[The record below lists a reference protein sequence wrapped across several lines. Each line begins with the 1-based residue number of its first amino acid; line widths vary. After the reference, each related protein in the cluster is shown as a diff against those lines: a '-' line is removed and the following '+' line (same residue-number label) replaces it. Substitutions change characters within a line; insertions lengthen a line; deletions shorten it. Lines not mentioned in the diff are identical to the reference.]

1 MKLSNL
7 NKYFYFFIYLF
18 ISVTPLKTEEAI
30 DIWKK
35 KSNNGT
41 TEEKPITSDKLNIK
55 DTNLKK
61 VLSKKIIQEN
71 TINSSDVLEE
81 TKSLFGIYDPEENN
95 FKLNMWSNTDGK
107 EIRKIFSRIDKIKL
121 SSVAEEIFIKT
132 IMTHSF
138 SPKSNLSEEEFLE
151 LKINW
156 LIKNK
161 KDALLEKFL
170 NTNKEFKNKKKIIS
184 YLVDKNIAK
193 AQLNEGC
200 KKSEFISKEIRDS
213 YLDKFKIY
221 CLIFNDKK
229 SEAQLNFD
237 ILKEQGLSDN
247 FFDSKINFL
256 LGINEK
262 SDNKIK
268 DNNLLNFYLSSITVK
283 NFNYEPNAKTDKFI
297 WEYMNAANLVK
308 LEDLQ
313 DKEKIKTLEAAAK
326 IGTFD
331 KIKIFEIYKKQ
342 SFELNKLI
350 NAEELYQSLDGIDA
364 RALIYQKYLLS
375 DNPANKIK
383 LLLVLK
389 DLFKKDDLSNVYTVF
404 MSDRFK
410 ELRLKKIPA
419 AYEEVVEKHII
430 SEDEYSLG
438 KIKYDDKVL
447 HRSKVLRYYTEE
459 DTPSQKTQKDLNNVY
474 KKIKKNKKYFFSA
487 KDLVLIESLANDGF
501 VTPKEIKYKE
511 FAKKYSVPDSLI
523 TLVANREIGLLA
535 LKFVE
540 IIGQDDVYNLDP
552 ETIYFITNILNKAQ
566 LTKFRNKI
574 LVTALPLRV

>member
-200 KKSEFISKEIRDS
+200 KKSEFISKEI
-213 YLDKFKIY
+213 
-221 CLIFNDKK
+221 
-229 SEAQLNFD
+229 
-237 ILKEQGLSDN
+237 
-247 FFDSKINFL
+247 
-256 LGINEK
+256 
-262 SDNKIK
+262 
-268 DNNLLNFYLSSITVK
+268 
-283 NFNYEPNAKTDKFI
+283 
-297 WEYMNAANLVK
+297 
-308 LEDLQ
+308 
-313 DKEKIKTLEAAAK
+313 
-326 IGTFD
+326 
-331 KIKIFEIYKKQ
+331 
-342 SFELNKLI
+342 
-350 NAEELYQSLDGIDA
+350 SL
-364 RALIYQKYLLS
+364 
-375 DNPANKIK
+375 
-383 LLLVLK
+383 
-389 DLFKKDDLSNVYTVF
+389 
-404 MSDRFK
+404 
-410 ELRLKKIPA
+410 
-419 AYEEVVEKHII
+419 
-430 SEDEYSLG
+430 
-438 KIKYDDKVL
+438 
-447 HRSKVLRYYTEE
+447 
-459 DTPSQKTQKDLNNVY
+459 
-474 KKIKKNKKYFFSA
+474 
-487 KDLVLIESLANDGF
+487 
-501 VTPKEIKYKE
+501 
-511 FAKKYSVPDSLI
+511 
-523 TLVANREIGLLA
+523 
-535 LKFVE
+535 
-540 IIGQDDVYNLDP
+540 
-552 ETIYFITNILNKAQ
+552 
-566 LTKFRNKI
+566 
-574 LVTALPLRV
+574 